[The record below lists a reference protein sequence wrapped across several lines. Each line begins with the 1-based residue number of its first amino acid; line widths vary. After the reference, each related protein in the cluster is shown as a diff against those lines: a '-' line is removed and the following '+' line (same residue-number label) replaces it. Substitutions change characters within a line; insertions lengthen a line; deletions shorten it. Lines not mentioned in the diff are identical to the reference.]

1 MSDHV
6 IDIDGFSLAF
16 ATDNGPLPVLDSITL
31 TVGAGE
37 IVGLVGES
45 GSGKS
50 VTATALLRLLP
61 KTGWSARG
69 TVHVLGKDMLAMREP
84 ELEDFRG
91 AKISMIFQ
99 EISNALDPLLRIGD
113 QIAEVIRR
121 HSRTT
126 SREALTRTGSL
137 LADMQIVD
145 VERIMR
151 AYPFMLSGG
160 MRQRVL
166 IAMAFACSPAV
177 LVADEPTTALDVTV
191 QAKILRLLRDKA
203 RRSGTSVLLITHDMG
218 IVRHLCDRV
227 YVIHAGQ
234 IVEYGRTADVLQSP
248 AHPYTQALLAA
259 SPERYAPKQAIPT
272 LRATTG
278 PSERAAGCRFAP
290 RCGLAHDAC
299 RIKPGFTPLSQTHE
313 TACWAVQGATVHG

>member
-6 IDIDGFSLAF
+6 VEIDGFSLAF
-16 ATDNGPLPVLDSITL
+16 ATDNGPLPVLDAIAL
-31 TVGAGE
+31 AVGAGE

-50 VTATALLRLLP
+50 VTATTLLRLLP
-61 KTGWSARG
+61 KAGWSASG
-69 TVHVLGKDMLAMREP
+69 TIRVLGKDMLAMREP

-99 EISNALDPLLRIGD
+99 ETSNALDPLLRVGD
-113 QIAEVIRR
+113 QIAEVVRR
-121 HSRTT
+121 HGRTT
-126 SREALTRTGSL
+126 SREASARAKGL

-234 IVEYGRTADVLQSP
+234 IVEQGRTADVLLSP

-259 SPERYAPKQAIPT
+259 SPERYASKQAIPT
-272 LRATTG
+272 LRATAG
-278 PSERAAGCRFAP
+278 PSQRAVGCRFAP
-290 RCGLAHDAC
+290 RCGLAHEAC
-299 RIKPGFTPLSQTHE
+299 RVKPGFTPLSQTHE
-313 TACWAVQGATVHG
+313 TACWAVQEASAHG